1 MTIKLKYDNTNT
13 FFIRGQNENILID
26 TGYAGT
32 LHEFFKEIKKNNIKL
47 SDISYVIATH
57 YHPDHMGL
65 ISELMKLG
73 IKLLL
78 IDIQIEY
85 VNFSNEIFFKNKRL
99 NYSPIDTSHAVIINL
114 NDSKEFLNKL
124 GIKGTIIHTP
134 SHSDDS
140 ISIILDDKNCFVGD
154 LEPIEYL
161 NAYENNQKLLN
172 DWNKILNFN
181 PKIIYYAHINEK
193 IFRKDE

>member
-1 MTIKLKYDNTNT
+1 
-13 FFIRGQNENILID
+13 
-26 TGYAGT
+26 
-32 LHEFFKEIKKNNIKL
+32 
-47 SDISYVIATH
+47 
-57 YHPDHMGL
+57 MGL

-78 IDIQIEY
+78 IDIQIKY
-85 VNFSNEIFFKNKRL
+85 VNFSNEIFFKDKRL
-99 NYSPIDTSHAVIINL
+99 NYAPIDTSHAVIINL

-140 ISIILDDKNCFVGD
+140 ISIILDDKTCFVGD